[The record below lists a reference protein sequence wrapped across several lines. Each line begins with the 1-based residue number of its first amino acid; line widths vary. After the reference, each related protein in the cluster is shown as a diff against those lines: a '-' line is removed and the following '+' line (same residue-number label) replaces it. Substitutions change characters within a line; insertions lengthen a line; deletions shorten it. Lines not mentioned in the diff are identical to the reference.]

1 MTFHQIVFYAIDVT
15 GTIAFAVSGAMTGLK
30 HRLDLFGVIFIA
42 VTTALGGGV
51 IRDIIIGYIP
61 PMMFRN
67 YQYVLMAM
75 LPAVILFGI
84 AYFSKSRFY
93 TKESFIDTWANV
105 FDALGLGSFV
115 VSGMQAGI
123 EAGYVDNGFFLVF
136 LGLLSGIGGG
146 VMRDLFVHRR
156 PLVLVKHIY
165 AVAAIAGGCLFWF
178 LIVYLKVA
186 DLLSTGIVITVV
198 FAIRM
203 LATKYHWNLPH
214 VE

>member
-1 MTFHQIVFYAIDVT
+1 MTFHQIVFYVIDVT

>member
-1 MTFHQIVFYAIDVT
+1 MSLHQILFYSIDVT
-15 GTIAFAVSGAMTGLK
+15 GTVAFAISGTMTGLK

-51 IRDIIIGYIP
+51 IRDVIIGYIP

-67 YQYVLMAM
+67 YQYVLMASVT
-75 LPAVILFGI
+75 AVILFCA
-84 AYFSKSRFY
+84 AYFLKGSFFAW
-93 TKESFIDTWANV
+93 ESHIDVWANV

-165 AVAAIAGGCLFWF
+165 AVAAIAGGCLYWF

-198 FAIRM
+198 FVIRM
-203 LATKYHWNLPH
+203 LATKYRWNLPH